1 MPAWVSTMDQSS
13 SRMGADACR
22 SQAAEL
28 RRQAARVSNPTVREQ
43 LLLLAKDWDKLAE
56 DAADLERK
64 RRR

>member
-1 MPAWVSTMDQSS
+1 
-13 SRMGADACR
+13 MGADACR